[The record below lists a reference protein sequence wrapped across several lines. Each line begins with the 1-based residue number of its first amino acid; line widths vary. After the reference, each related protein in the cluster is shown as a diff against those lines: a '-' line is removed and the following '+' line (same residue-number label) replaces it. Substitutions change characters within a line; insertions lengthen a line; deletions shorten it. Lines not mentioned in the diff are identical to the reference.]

1 MIEKDKGDIVGSS
14 ATRKYLKT
22 KGAPCAP
29 LGNMPKEYADL
40 QTRYMGESTKAYI
53 QKKAYISSDYVLARV
68 QGLDKND
75 FYAYKETK
83 IRFSDV
89 TTTDATNYR
98 TGKADNF
105 KRVLFAEPKIDYF
118 PLGAMI
124 ETMGSFFVCINPNNL
139 SDEYVT
145 AVVAKCNTTYNT
157 YDAYGNIIK
166 TPIAVSREAMYS
178 DDNKTPENLVLP
190 DGYFTV
196 FCQLNPITK
205 TLTDNKRLI
214 LGNMAYSV
222 TGFTDFVQEFTT
234 DSKSTHF
241 LTLTVHREEPND
253 MDDME
258 NKVAGGLNISYSA
271 VLNGI
276 NNTIRQGTTAAA
288 APDFLINGKRA
299 DLPCSWTFLS
309 SDESILTVDE
319 NGAVYAVSV
328 GKAKITAVLQQ
339 NPKIFAEREVEVIL
353 EPVYT
358 FCFES
363 EPETFISQFQ
373 SAQYSVNDTNVLW
386 ETRGADERCYALETN
401 GNTAIVTCIYPSDVP
416 LVLSAADING
426 QTVSVSIQLLGV

>member
-1 MIEKDKGDIVGSS
+1 MGSI

-22 KGAPCAP
+22 KGAYSAP

-40 QTRYMGESTKAYI
+40 QTRYMGERTKAYI
-53 QKKAYISSDYVLARV
+53 QKRAYISSDYVLARV

-124 ETMGSFFVCINPNNL
+124 ETMGSFWVCINPNNL
-139 SDEYVT
+139 SCEYVT

-178 DDNKTPENLVLP
+178 DENKTPENLVLP

-234 DSKSTHF
+234 DSASTHF
-241 LTLTVHREEPND
+241 LTLTVRREEPNET
-253 MDDME
+253 DDMAH
-258 NKVAGGLNISYSA
+258 KVAGGLNTSYKA
-271 VLNGI
+271 ILDGI
-276 NNTIRQGTTAAA
+276 NNTMQQGTTVAA

-299 DLPCSWTFLS
+299 NLPCSWTFSS

-319 NGAVYAVSV
+319 NGAVMAVSV

-339 NPKIFAEREVEVIL
+339 NPKIFAEKEVLVTEDSVS
-353 EPVYT
+353 V
-358 FCFES
+358 FGFET

-373 SAQYSVNDTNVLW
+373 SAKYTTNDANALW

-401 GNTAIVTCIYPSDVP
+401 GNTAIVTCVYPSAVP
-416 LVLSAADING
+416 LILTAADEKGRKI
-426 QTVSVSIQLLGV
+426 SVSIQLLGV